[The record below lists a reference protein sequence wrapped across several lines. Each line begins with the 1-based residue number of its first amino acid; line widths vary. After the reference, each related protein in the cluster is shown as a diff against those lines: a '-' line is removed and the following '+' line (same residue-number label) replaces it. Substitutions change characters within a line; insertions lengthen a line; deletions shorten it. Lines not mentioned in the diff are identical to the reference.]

1 MCGIFGVYSLDG
13 EYIQGDTV
21 IKALAVMR
29 ERGTQHGAG
38 VALYN
43 PSRWVKTKFF
53 TTSPP
58 ADAVE
63 VYKLPGGLYDVVKY
77 GDGDINGVVYMKS
90 AWLDV
95 YKVIGWPETLVEM
108 YRVDKKKSI
117 AWLGHTRY
125 PTNSPG
131 GFPYYSHPFSAGDV
145 AIVHNG
151 DLSSYGSNIN
161 LLRYEF
167 GYRDFT
173 GNDSEAIAYLLW
185 ELSKKYGV
193 EKAVEELMYGKEVRG
208 ARLDGPYAVVFIV
221 GGPRPVFGAFVDT
234 QHFRPLYAGFA
245 KDRLYV
251 ASEAAAIK
259 AVAKNGVDI
268 WALRGGEY
276 ILVSGGEI
284 WGKFT
289 KRSIYP
295 DIPLPPPEVID
306 ASTYGTIELAREIRR
321 QLKEKGYVNVINVM
335 GHRYIG
341 NGMEGG
347 VLRAWGIV
355 GNASANVMSGGE
367 FYIYGDAQEDLGDAM
382 NGGLIAVYGSVGD
395 AVGQAKRGGEIYI
408 YGNANNRAGIQHR
421 GGVLVIGGSA
431 GDYLGEYMGG
441 GVILVLR
448 HTWQE
453 EVGRRIGAGMVGG
466 TIYIRGEVDKSKIGG
481 GVDHER
487 LDRYIR
493 ALKAA
498 GLDVDVKKAMEDPH
512 VRKIFSL
519 YHHVEVRELTEEEL
533 NYLRPYVQRFNALFN
548 EDAKIERDV
557 FTVIRVAEFQRE

>member
-1 MCGIFGVYSLDG
+1 MCGIFGVYSFAG
-13 EYIQGDTV
+13 EYIPGKV
-21 IKALAVMR
+21 AIKALTAMR
-29 ERGTQHGAG
+29 ERGTKHGSG
-38 VALYN
+38 VALLS
-43 PSRWVKTKFF
+43 PSPQVRTKFF
-53 TTSPP
+53 TSTPP
-58 ADAVE
+58 SDASE
-63 VYKLPGGLYDVVKY
+63 VYKLPSGLYDVVKY
-77 GDGDINGVVYMKS
+77 GDVAADGVVYMRS
-90 AWLDV
+90 RWLDV
-95 YKVIGWPETLVEM
+95 YKVIGWPEALDELYGVGG
-108 YRVDKKKSI
+108 KSSPI
-117 AWLGHTRY
+117 WIGHTRY

-131 GFPYYSHPFSAGDV
+131 GFPYYSHPFSVGDV

-161 LLRYEF
+161 LLKFGF
-167 GYRDFT
+167 GYGGFT

-185 ELSKKYGV
+185 ELTKRYGP
-193 EKAVEELMYGKEVRG
+193 EKAVEELMYGREVRG
-208 ARLDGPYAVVFIV
+208 ARLDGPYAVAFII
-221 GGPRPVFGAFVDT
+221 GGPKPVFGAFVDT
-234 QHFRPLYAGFA
+234 QHFRPLYAGLSG
-245 KDRLYV
+245 DRLYV
-251 ASEAAAIK
+251 ASEAAAIR
-259 AVAKNGVDI
+259 AVAGNGVEI

-276 ILVSGGEI
+276 IIASGGEV
-284 WGKFT
+284 WGGFK
-289 KRSIYP
+289 KRAVYP
-295 DIPLPPPEVID
+295 EIPLPPPDVLD
-306 ASTYGTIELAREIRR
+306 ASAYGVLDLAPEVRR
-321 QLKEKGYVNVINVM
+321 LLQTRGRVDVVNVV
-335 GHRYIG
+335 GHRYLG

-347 VLRAWGIV
+347 VLRVWGVV

-466 TIYIRGEVDKSKIGG
+466 AIYIRGEVERDKIGG

-487 LDRYIR
+487 LERYIK

-498 GLDVDVKKAMEDPH
+498 GVDIDVKRASEDPH
-512 VRKIFSL
+512 FRRIFSM
-519 YHHVEVRELTEEEL
+519 YHSVEVRELTEEEV
-533 NYLRPYVQRFNALFN
+533 NALRPYVQRFNALFN
-548 EDAKIERDV
+548 EDVKIEREV
-557 FTVIRVAEFQRE
+557 FTVVKVAELQKE